1 MFWQTP
7 WGWWAAVST
16 NLAVKQAPQEAPPA
30 GPKKQRRDWPS
41 YVKLAPGLV
50 LLGIVFGIP
59 LAWLLRMSFNTG
71 LAGGAIQEGFSFQ
84 SYATFFES
92 AFNLELIGRTL
103 LLGVAVTA
111 GAFLL
116 GYPLAL
122 FLLRTQSKWKST
134 LLVLALA
141 PLLTSAVVRTF
152 GWMVILGDRGIVNQ
166 ALLSIGL
173 ISEPLKLANNE
184 LGVTISLIEI
194 LMPYMILTVAT
205 GSSRLNDAVLEASA
219 TLGGNGLRT
228 FFRVVIPLTL
238 PGILTGCLLVFVLT
252 ISSFVTPALVG
263 GGRVFLLATEIYDQ
277 AVQSLN
283 WPLASA
289 ISFILIALFAGVLVG
304 YQRLMARLDWN
315 RS

>member
-1 MFWQTP
+1 MSNDVLIRDAPTP
-7 WGWWAAVST
+7 VLPSSG
-16 NLAVKQAPQEAPPA
+16 KPR
-30 GPKKQRRDWPS
+30 GKDWPS
-41 YVKLAPGLV
+41 LLKLAPGLV
-50 LLGIVFGIP
+50 LLGIVFGVP

-71 LAGGAIQEGFSFQ
+71 LPGGLIQEGVSLDSYTSFFD
-84 SYATFFES
+84 A
-92 AFNLELIGRTL
+92 AFNINLIGRTL
-103 LLGVAVTA
+103 LLGVVVTA

-122 FLLRTQSKWKST
+122 FLLRTQSKWKSL

-152 GWMVILGDRGIVNQ
+152 GWMVILGDRGIVNET
-166 ALLSIGL
+166 LKGIGI

-184 LGVTISLIEI
+184 LGVAIALIEI

-205 GSSRLNDAVLEASA
+205 GSSRLDDAVLEASA
-219 TLGGNGLRT
+219 TLGGSTFRT
-228 FFRVVIPLTL
+228 FFRVVLPLTL
-238 PGILTGCLLVFVLT
+238 PGILTGSLLVFVLT

-263 GGRVFLLATEIYDQ
+263 GGKIFLLATEIYDQ

>member
-1 MFWQTP
+1 MSNDVILRDAP
-7 WGWWAAVST
+7 KAVLPSGG
-16 NLAVKQAPQEAPPA
+16 AKPR
-30 GPKKQRRDWPS
+30 GKDWS
-41 YVKLAPGLV
+41 SFLKIAPGLI
-50 LLGIVFGIP
+50 LLGIVFGVP
-59 LAWLLRMSFNTG
+59 LAWLLRMSFNTALPGG
-71 LAGGAIQEGFSFQ
+71 LIQDGVSLNSYSSFFQ
-84 SYATFFES
+84 ES
-92 AFNLELIGRTL
+92 FNVDLIWRTL
-103 LLGVAVTA
+103 LLGVVVTA

-122 FLLRTQSKWKST
+122 FLLRTQSKWKSL

-152 GWMVILGDRGIVNQ
+152 GWMAILGDRGIVNS
-166 ALLSIGL
+166 ALMGIGL

-184 LGVTISLIEI
+184 VGVAISLTEI

-219 TLGGNGLRT
+219 TLGGNTFRT
-228 FFRVVIPLTL
+228 FFRIVLPLTL
-238 PGILTGCLLVFVLT
+238 PGILTGSLLVFVLT

-263 GGRVFLLATEIYDQ
+263 GGRVFLLATEIFDQ

-304 YQRLMARLDWN
+304 YQRLMARLDWS

>member
-1 MFWQTP
+1 MSNDVILRDPPQT
-7 WGWWAAVST
+7 V
-16 NLAVKQAPQEAPPA
+16 LPP
-30 GPKKQRRDWPS
+30 GGGKPKGTDWPS
-41 YVKLAPGLV
+41 FLKLTPGLI
-50 LLGIVFGIP
+50 LLGIVFGVP

-71 LAGGAIQEGFSFQ
+71 LPGGLIEEGVSLN
-84 SYATFFES
+84 SYSTFFEAS
-92 AFNLELIGRTL
+92 FNLDLIWRTL
-103 LLGVAVTA
+103 GLGVAVTA

-122 FLLRTQSKWKST
+122 FLLRTQSKWKGL

-152 GWMVILGDRGIVNQ
+152 GWMVILGDRGIVNS
-166 ALLSIGL
+166 ALMGMG

-184 LGVTISLIEI
+184 LGVAIALTEI

-205 GSSRLNDAVLEASA
+205 GSARLNDAVLEASA
-219 TLGGNGLRT
+219 TLGGNTFRT
-228 FFRVVIPLTL
+228 FVRVVLPLTL

>member
-1 MFWQTP
+1 MSNE
-7 WGWWAAVST
+7 VI
-16 NLAVKQAPQEAPPA
+16 LRDAPKTVLPLE
-30 GPKKQRRDWPS
+30 GGKPKGKGRDWLS
-41 YVKLAPGLV
+41 FLKLAPGLI
-50 LLGIVFGIP
+50 LLGIVFGVP
-59 LAWLLRMSFNTG
+59 LAWLLRMSFNTALPGG
-71 LAGGAIQEGFSFQ
+71 LIQEGVSLN
-84 SYATFFES
+84 SYSKFFEAS
-92 AFNLELIGRTL
+92 FNLELIWRTL
-103 LLGVAVTA
+103 GLGVVVTA

-122 FLLRTQSKWKST
+122 FLLRTQSRFKSL

-152 GWMVILGDRGIVNQ
+152 GWMAILGDRGIVNS
-166 ALLSIGL
+166 ALTGMGL

-184 LGVTISLIEI
+184 LGVAISLTEI

-219 TLGGNGLRT
+219 TLGGNAFQT
-228 FFRVVIPLTL
+228 FFRIILPLTL